1 MPALSPEQWEELSPY
16 LDEGLAM
23 PAEERAAWLA
33 SLRARIPALAERL
46 ESLLEEH
53 RALSLEGF
61 MENRPAL
68 LPATTDL
75 AGQPVGAYTLVS
87 PIGEG
92 GMGSVWLAVRSDG
105 QFQRRAAVK
114 LLRAPLLGRLGEE
127 RFRREGNILAR
138 LAHPHIAQ
146 LLDAGLRPDGTPY
159 LILEYVEGED
169 IVEHCDRRRLDV
181 EARLR
186 LFLDVLGAVEN
197 AHANLVVHR
206 DIKPSNVL
214 VRSDGQV
221 KLLDFGIAKLLD
233 DGGGAASATLLTR
246 EGGVA
251 LTPRYAAPEQVSGG
265 PVTTATDVYAC
276 GVLLYELLTGQHP
289 AGPGPHSPA
298 DLVKAILETDS
309 LRMSETVDSAA
320 PQRLSGTATTIGA
333 DAASA
338 IAVCRATTPEKLHR
352 LLRGDLDTIVAKA
365 LKKIPQERYSS
376 ATAFAADLRRYLRH
390 EPVSA
395 RPDTLAYV
403 AAKFLR
409 RHWLPVAAAGI
420 VVAGLTTGLY
430 IANRER
436 LVAEQ
441 RFDQLRHLAGQV
453 YDLDTAIRRLPG
465 STQARERL
473 VSVAL
478 GYLDGLAA
486 NARGN
491 LDLAKEIGE
500 GYLRVARVQGVP
512 TDFNLGETAKA
523 EASLEKA
530 DGLVDRVLASRPGDR
545 GALFLSAQIANDLMI
560 LAQEDR
566 RNADAAAYGRKSAQ
580 RLDAFLSL
588 GDAQNTER
596 STAAALYLDI
606 AMADINMHSYAEAIP
621 YAQRVV
627 DLARS
632 TPGAEFRV
640 AHGLTQ
646 LSEVER
652 FQGDLEKASQD
663 IQAARRISETVV
675 YSGSAGRLL
684 DQFGILLRE
693 GLLLGEDGGVNLGR
707 PREAVEP
714 LQRAFNMAEET
725 AAKDPLDAVSRERLV
740 NAGIPLGNLLRE
752 WDARRALAVYD
763 LALKRSDEIG
773 GSNRHKMRARALLLA
788 NSSYAI
794 RRLHRCAEAR
804 RRIDEALAI
813 LGQIKDYPSERIQL
827 DSEAYI
833 VSRALADYEAEAGDL
848 RHAIQ
853 LYEQLLSG
861 IMAARPAILTDL
873 RDAPR
878 LSGVYEALARLY
890 RRAGQVSRA
899 SEMESL
905 RQEFWQQWD
914 RKLPNNVFI
923 RRQLSATTPSG
934 PA

>member
-1 MPALSPEQWEELSPY
+1 MSPLSPEQWEELSPY

-23 PAEERAAWLA
+23 PAQERAAWLA
-33 SLRARIPALAERL
+33 SLRTRNPALAGCL

-53 RALSLEGF
+53 RALSHEGF
-61 MENRPAL
+61 MEQRPAL
-68 LPATTDL
+68 LPATTAL
-75 AGQPVGAYTLVS
+75 AGQPIGAYTLVS

-92 GMGSVWLAVRSDG
+92 GMGSVWLAARSDG

-114 LLRAPLLGRLGEE
+114 LLRAPLLGRIGAE
-127 RFRREGNILAR
+127 RFRREGSILAR

-159 LILEYVEGED
+159 LILEYIEGED
-169 IVEHCDRRRLDV
+169 IVEYCDRRRLDV

-221 KLLDFGIAKLLD
+221 KLLDFGIAKLLEE
-233 DGGGAASATLLTR
+233 GGGAAAATLLTR

-265 PVTTATDVYAC
+265 PVNTSTDVYAC

-289 AGPGPHSPA
+289 VGPGPHSPA
-298 DLVKAILETDS
+298 DLVKAILEADPP
-309 LRMSETVDSAA
+309 RMSEAVDSA
-320 PQRLSGTATTIGA
+320 PTRRWSRTATIGA

-338 IAVCRATTPEKLHR
+338 IAARRATTPEKLRR

-365 LKKIPQERYSS
+365 LKKTPQERYSS
-376 ATAFAADLRRYLRH
+376 ATALANDLRCYLEH
-390 EPVSA
+390 EPISA
-395 RPDTLAYV
+395 RPDTLTYV
-403 AAKFLR
+403 GAKFLR

-420 VVAGLTTGLY
+420 VAAGLTAGLY
-430 IANRER
+430 VANRER

-441 RFDQLRHLAGQV
+441 RFAQLRHLATQV
-453 YDLDTAIRRLPG
+453 FDLDTAIRRLPG

-491 LDLAKEIGE
+491 LDLAEEIGE

-512 TDFNLGETAKA
+512 TDLNLGETAKA

-530 DGLVDRVLASRPGDR
+530 DVLVDGVLASRPGDR
-545 GALFLSAQIANDLMI
+545 SALFLSAQIANDRMI

-566 RNADAAAYGRKSAQ
+566 GNADAAAYGRKSAQ

-588 GDAQNTER
+588 GNVQDSER

-606 AMADINMHSYAEAIP
+606 GMADVNMHSYAEAIP

-632 TPGAEFRV
+632 TPRAQFRV
-640 AHGLTQ
+640 ANGLTL
-646 LSEVER
+646 LSEAER
-652 FQGDLEKASQD
+652 YLGDLEKALQD
-663 IQAARRISETVV
+663 IQEARRISETAV
-675 YSGSAGRLL
+675 YIGSAGRLL

-693 GLLLGEDGGVNLGR
+693 GLLLGEDGGVNLDR

-714 LQRAFNMAEET
+714 LQRAFNMAEEF

-763 LALKRSDEIG
+763 LALRRSGETM
-773 GSNRHKMRARALLLA
+773 GSNRHQMRSRALLLA
-788 NSSYAI
+788 NSSYALRQL
-794 RRLHRCAEAR
+794 RRRVEAR

-813 LGQIKDYPSERIQL
+813 LSQMRDYPSDRIQL
-827 DSEAYI
+827 DSEAYV
-833 VSRALADYEAEAGDL
+833 VSRALADYEADAGDL
-848 RHAIQ
+848 RRAVQ
-853 LYEQLLSG
+853 LYEQLLGG
-861 IMAARPAILTDL
+861 IMAAGPATVTDL

-878 LSGVYEALARLY
+878 LSGLYEALARLY
-890 RRAGQVSRA
+890 RRAGQVRRA
-899 SEMESL
+899 REMESR

-914 RKLPNNVFI
+914 RKLPSNVFI
-923 RRQLSATTPSG
+923 RRQLDAATPSG
-934 PA
+934 SA